1 MKLTPTPLSRWI
13 RLSLVASMMATPLAA
28 LAADVTLDG
37 TAGNGK
43 VVLTWDSSDTNS
55 NYQIYYDTDS
65 DPSGRVRLGTVNS
78 STLHYTA
85 SGLTNGTQYW
95 FWVKYENASGE
106 YEDSSSFTT
115 TPQSVVLAA
124 TAGNQQVSLTWNDS
138 GADSNYQIYYDT
150 DNDPSGRVRLGTVNS
165 STTKYTATGL
175 TNGTPYWFW
184 VKYTDSDGNQANSTS
199 VTATPESVVLTGSA
213 GDGQVALNWT
223 DSGTDS
229 NYQIYYDTDSNPSGR
244 VRLTTVG
251 SSTLSYT
258 ATGLTNGTPYWFWI
272 KYTDASGDS
281 ADSTAFTA
289 TPDSSTSVD
298 PDATV
303 VSTASAII
311 SAINNASAGD
321 VIYVRGG
328 TYYFDEPLELEAKGS
343 SSKKITLRQYP
354 TDSARPVFDF
364 SAQSEKS
371 SNRGL
376 ELSGN
381 YWYIYGIDVQY
392 AGDNGMHIS
401 GSYNTVEYSTFS
413 HNADTGL
420 QLDSG
425 ASYNLI
431 KNVDSYYNADS
442 SLENADG
449 FASKLGVGTGN
460 TFYGCRAWNNLDD
473 GYDGYLRGADG
484 VTTTYQNCW
493 AIRNGYLESGKA
505 SGGDGNG
512 FKTGGSDDKDL
523 KHNAVFTN
531 SIAAGNAVDGFDH
544 NSNRGTVTIYNSI
557 GYANGRNFGF
567 SSSNALKK
575 LTIKN
580 SISYQGD
587 SSDSLKASSTSISNN
602 SWNGSVSVSSGD
614 FESVSIDALTGA
626 RQSDGSL
633 PDVSF
638 FHLKSSSDLID
649 AGTDVGLDYEGDAPD
664 IGAFESDY

>member
-1 MKLTPTPLSRWI
+1 M
-13 RLSLVASMMATPLAA
+13 
-28 LAADVTLDG
+28 
-37 TAGNGK
+37 
-43 VVLTWDSSDTNS
+43 
-55 NYQIYYDTDS
+55 
-65 DPSGRVRLGTVNS
+65 
-78 STLHYTA
+78 
-85 SGLTNGTQYW
+85 
-95 FWVKYENASGE
+95 
-106 YEDSSSFTT
+106 
-115 TPQSVVLAA
+115 
-124 TAGNQQVSLTWNDS
+124 
-138 GADSNYQIYYDT
+138 
-150 DNDPSGRVRLGTVNS
+150 
-165 STTKYTATGL
+165 
-175 TNGTPYWFW
+175 
-184 VKYTDSDGNQANSTS
+184 
-199 VTATPESVVLTGSA
+199 
-213 GDGQVALNWT
+213 
-223 DSGTDS
+223 
-229 NYQIYYDTDSNPSGR
+229 
-244 VRLTTVG
+244 
-251 SSTLSYT
+251 
-258 ATGLTNGTPYWFWI
+258 
-272 KYTDASGDS
+272 
-281 ADSTAFTA
+281 
-289 TPDSSTSVD
+289 
-298 PDATV
+298 
-303 VSTASAII
+303 
-311 SAINNASAGD
+311 
-321 VIYVRGG
+321 
-328 TYYFDEPLELEAKGS
+328 
-343 SSKKITLRQYP
+343 
-354 TDSARPVFDF
+354 
-364 SAQSEKS
+364 
-371 SNRGL
+371 

-449 FASKLGVGTGN
+449 FASKMGVGTGN

-523 KHNAVFTN
+523 QHNAIFTN
-531 SIAAGNAVDGFDH
+531 SIAAGNAEDGFDH

-557 GYANGRNFGF
+557 GYKNGRNFGF
-567 SSSNALKK
+567 SSTNPLKK

-587 SSDSLKASSTSISNN
+587 SSDSLKATSTSISND
-602 SWNGSVSVSSGD
+602 SWSGSVSVSSSD
-614 FESVSIDALTGA
+614 FESVSIDTLLAD

-633 PDVSF
+633 PDVTF
-638 FHLKSSSDLID
+638 FHLVSGSDLID